1 MKEYEDD
8 IPFDGNGVINPRKS
22 TNEEEGTQLRVNESE
37 DLRDGPSDDEDNSL
51 DGSGSNDS
59 LVFPND
65 PRWWSAKHD
74 KTLSLRLEFLKDV
87 IQFNILSY

>member
-22 TNEEEGTQLRVNESE
+22 TNEEGGTQLRVNESE

-51 DGSGSNDS
+51 DGSGNNDS

-65 PRWWSAKHD
+65 
-74 KTLSLRLEFLKDV
+74 LR
-87 IQFNILSY
+87 